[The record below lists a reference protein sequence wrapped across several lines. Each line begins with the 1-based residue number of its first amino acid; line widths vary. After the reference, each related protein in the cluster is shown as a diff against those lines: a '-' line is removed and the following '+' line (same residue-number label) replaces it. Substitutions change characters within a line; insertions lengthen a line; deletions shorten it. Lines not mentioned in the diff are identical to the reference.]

1 MKKILFQPLL
11 FLSALILDSM
21 FAMIF
26 SIVR

>member
-1 MKKILFQPLL
+1 MKKSYSSPLL
-11 FLSALILDSM
+11 FLSALILDSI